1 MKKLVIAVILLVV
14 LIIVVV
20 GGGLV
25 YAVTNA
31 NAIAKQYKPELE
43 KMAGEALGSKVTFGE
58 ISASVFP
65 TAKLVVDDT
74 RVESDG
80 QAMTLENLTLRVA
93 LMPLLERTLQVQ
105 ELVLDTPKITVYLE
119 KDGFYIA
126 GLPRNPPEKS
136 ESPEPSAAGDAASE
150 LAPLN
155 VRLDQVA
162 LKNATI
168 AIVDKV
174 ADAEY
179 VVEDLNV
186 NAGLG
191 FANNVVTLRTL
202 DGAMVILDDVKVA
215 FGGKNTTLNLDGG
228 AFQIEQ
234 AEASTLGNTFKV
246 TGGIDPDDPKKALRL
261 TSDRVDLASL
271 GPLYD
276 VFAPGFNDLGITG
289 QCATDMNVAWTP
301 EGAYRANGTVSLSN
315 AAWTVAD
322 IPLHDIAGTL
332 DLDATNERI
341 KVATSNTKG
350 VLRDAPFTMQLQS
363 GLKDMNA
370 GLETMT
376 VNIFDGTATLK
387 TEAKVEGDMPF
398 TSNVKVSGMKIEQI
412 LPALLPDTPSNVTG
426 TVTELGANVSGTLN
440 ENLMPS
446 IAGKANMHLSDGL
459 IKDVNIGKEV
469 LAKVTEIPFISGALL
484 SVVPDSLIA
493 FVEKKHT
500 VLESVSGSFDI
511 AQETL
516 TTQDLIIESDFFRLE
531 GKGTIGFDTDLD
543 LDAVIYFAKNFSDG
557 LAGTTKELRYLF
569 NDEGRLAF
577 PVKISGVPPNL
588 IVVPDVG
595 DLVKRAATGAIKEEG
610 VGRIKEEA
618 NKLLRGVLGGDKTE
632 ATPEGEA
639 APDGAATAAPQ
650 EEEKKQEGGLL
661 RRFGIRPPNE

>member
-14 LIIVVV
+14 LIVVVV
-20 GGGLV
+20 GGGLA

-43 KMAGEALGSKVTFGE
+43 KMAGEALGSQVTFGE

-93 LMPLLERTLQVQ
+93 LMPLLDRTLQVQ
-105 ELVLDTPKITVYLE
+105 ELVLDTPKITIYLE

-126 GLPRNPPEKS
+126 GLPRNPPERS
-136 ESPEPSAAGDAASE
+136 ETPESAPAGDAASE
-150 LAPLN
+150 LPPLT

-179 VVEDLNV
+179 VVEELNI

-191 FANNVVTLRTL
+191 FADNVVTLRTL
-202 DGAMVILDDVKVA
+202 DGGMVILDDVKVA

-246 TGGIDPDDPKKALRL
+246 TGGIDPDDAKKALRL

-289 QCATDMNVAWTP
+289 QCATDMSVAWTP

-322 IPLHDIAGTL
+322 IPLHDIRGTL

-341 KVATSNTKG
+341 KVATSDTKG

-398 TSNVKVSGMKIEQI
+398 TSDVKVNGMKIEQI

-469 LAKVTEIPFISGALL
+469 LGKVTEIPFISGALL

-493 FVEKKHT
+493 FVEKEHT
-500 VLESVSGSFDI
+500 VLESVTGSFDV

-516 TTQDLIIESDFFRLE
+516 TTEDLIIESDFFRLE

-577 PVKISGVPPNL
+577 PVKISGVPPKL
-588 IVVPDVG
+588 MVVPDVG

-618 NKLLRGVLGGDKTE
+618 NKLLKGVLGGDKTE
-632 ATPEGEA
+632 ATPEGA
-639 APDGAATAAPQ
+639 TAPEGESTAAPQ
-650 EEEKKQEGGLL
+650 EEEKKEEGGLL